1 MTVIVTPRRGSNRS
15 QTLSARGNARKNV
28 APNAS
33 SFKSRFVRIRRST
46 RSSDLMMISLS
57 VIGRIGSF
65 LTLIFG
71 NAYHTLGRDIREGGI
86 RSHPSQNFINHLFS
100 RCLEKKT
107 GAGGRPAPLLT
118 ENLQGE
124 SMSLNQVAILRPRL
138 CDPLVNVCRP
148 QKCVSVLS
156 SFSCRNVP

>member
-1 MTVIVTPRRGSNRS
+1 MKAIVAPRRGSNRS

-28 APNAS
+28 VPRAS
-33 SFKSRFVRIRRST
+33 SFSSRFVRIRRST

-57 VIGRIGSF
+57 VIGGIGSF

-71 NAYHTLGRDIREGGI
+71 NAYHTLGREIREGGF
-86 RSHPSQNFINHLFS
+86 RSHQSQNFIDRLFC

-107 GAGGRPAPLLT
+107 GAGGKPAPLLT

-124 SMSLNQVAILRPRL
+124 SMSLI
-138 CDPLVNVCRP
+138 
-148 QKCVSVLS
+148 
-156 SFSCRNVP
+156 